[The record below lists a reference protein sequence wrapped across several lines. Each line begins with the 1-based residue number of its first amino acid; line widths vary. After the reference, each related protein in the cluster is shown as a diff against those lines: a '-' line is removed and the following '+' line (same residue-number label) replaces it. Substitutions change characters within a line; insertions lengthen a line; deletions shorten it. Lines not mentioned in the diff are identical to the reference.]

1 MKVLLVGSGGREHAL
16 AWKFSQSPKLS
27 KLYVAPGN
35 PGIACLP
42 KAENIQIPADD
53 LTALVKFA
61 KDHAI
66 DLTFVGPEK
75 PLSMGIVDLFRSKG
89 LTIFGPSKEAS
100 QLEASKT
107 FAKQIM
113 MEAEVPTANYKKFQ
127 DLKST
132 LDYLK
137 TCRYPIVLKADGLAS
152 GKGVA
157 VCYRQTDAEKFSQQV
172 FIDKIFGDSGESLIA
187 EDFLEGR
194 ECSIL
199 AICDGNTYQLLSSA
213 QDHKRLLDN
222 DQGPNTGGMGAYSP
236 SPIFDEILEQTVHE
250 HVFQPILNTMNRKGI
265 KYTGILY
272 AGLMITQDGPKVL
285 EFNARFGDPETQVI
299 LPRLENDLLEVIFDA
314 SRGNLDQHELRW
326 KDDACLTVVL
336 ASKGYPEKI
345 ETGKEISGL
354 NHSTSSSVVF
364 HAGTSFKDNQIVSSG
379 GRVLSVTAL
388 GPSIENAKIIAYDR
402 VSQIQFDGMQ
412 FRKDIGKT

>member
-222 DQGPNTGGMGAYSP
+222 DQGPNTGDGSV
-236 SPIFDEILEQTVHE
+236 FTVSN
-250 HVFQPILNTMNRKGI
+250 F
-265 KYTGILY
+265 
-272 AGLMITQDGPKVL
+272 
-285 EFNARFGDPETQVI
+285 
-299 LPRLENDLLEVIFDA
+299 
-314 SRGNLDQHELRW
+314 
-326 KDDACLTVVL
+326 
-336 ASKGYPEKI
+336 
-345 ETGKEISGL
+345 
-354 NHSTSSSVVF
+354 
-364 HAGTSFKDNQIVSSG
+364 
-379 GRVLSVTAL
+379 
-388 GPSIENAKIIAYDR
+388 
-402 VSQIQFDGMQ
+402 
-412 FRKDIGKT
+412 